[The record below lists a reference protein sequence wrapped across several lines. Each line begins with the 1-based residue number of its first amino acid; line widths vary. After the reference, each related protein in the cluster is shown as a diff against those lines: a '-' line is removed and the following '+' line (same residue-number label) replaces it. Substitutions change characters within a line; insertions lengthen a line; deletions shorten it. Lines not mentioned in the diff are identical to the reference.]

1 MPVITILV
9 MKIGLVYGL
18 AFPKWGLSC
27 VNRVMLNTSQLL
39 SNTSN
44 LTWERLYMEN
54 NMGTIWSIK
63 LLKMLL
69 NLEPNV
75 WTIKFT
81 RGIKS
86 VWNSSSNTFSLNA
99 ILFVQILNVWTNTI
113 CPDT

>member
-1 MPVITILV
+1 
-9 MKIGLVYGL
+9 
-18 AFPKWGLSC
+18 
-27 VNRVMLNTSQLL
+27 MLNTSQLL

-86 VWNSSSNTFSLNA
+86 V
-99 ILFVQILNVWTNTI
+99 
-113 CPDT
+113 